1 MGFLLII
8 FFMKNFNF
16 IDKQKSYF
24 QSGKTRDINS
34 RIEVLDK
41 LYLSISKNELRIFE
55 ALKKDLNKS
64 NFETYLTE
72 IAILKSEIE
81 LIKKKLKSW
90 SKPKRITPSLAS
102 FPSKDYLHLEPY
114 GITLIISPWNYPF
127 QLALLPLISSI
138 SAGNT
143 AVLKPSEHSP
153 NTSKLVE
160 EIITDIFPEDYVKVI
175 LGDSKVASK
184 LLELRWDYIFF
195 TGSVRVGKIVAKA
208 ASEFLTPITLELG
221 GKNPCI
227 VDKNID
233 VKLAAKRLV
242 WGKFLN
248 AGQTCI
254 APDYL
259 IVEKSI
265 KKDLIEQLVVE
276 IKNAYGDNQE
286 VSEDYPRIINKQE
299 LKRLA
304 SLIDNQDII
313 YGGKYDL
320 SNKYFSPT
328 IINNPDVHS
337 DLMKD
342 EIFGPILPVLE
353 YEKTED
359 IFKLISRFE
368 KPLALYVFT
377 KNSNF
382 SDEVINKVSF
392 GGGVI
397 NDTMIQFGNHRLPFG
412 GVGESGMGA
421 YHGESGFK
429 LFSHQKP
436 IIKKANWLDIST
448 RYAPFT
454 GKLKSLKKL
463 LRFLN

>member
-1 MGFLLII
+1 MQ
-8 FFMKNFNF
+8 NFEF
-16 IDKQKSYF
+16 IAKQKSYF
-24 QSGKTRDINS
+24 LSGKTR
-34 RIEVLDK
+34 
-41 LYLSISKNELRIFE
+41 SISKRIEMLEKLNSSIVKNELKIFE
-55 ALKKDLNKS
+55 SLKKDLNKS
-64 NFETYLTE
+64 NFESYLTE
-72 IAILKSEIE
+72 IAILKSEIK
-81 LIKKKLKSW
+81 LIKKKLKNW
-90 SKPKRITPSLAS
+90 SKPKRIKSTLAN
-102 FPSKDYLHLEPY
+102 FPSKDYLFQEPY

-153 NTSKLVE
+153 YTSKLIE
-160 EIITDIFPEDYVKVI
+160 EIILDIFPEDYVKVV
-175 LGDSKVASK
+175 LGDSEIATK

-208 ASEFLTPITLELG
+208 ASKYLTPLTLELG

-227 VDKNID
+227 VDKNTDI
-233 VKLAAKRLV
+233 KLTAKRLV
-242 WGKFLN
+242 WGKFVN

-265 KKDLIEQLVVE
+265 KNNLVKELIVE
-276 IKNAYGDNQE
+276 IEKAYGKDQE
-286 VSEDYPRIINKQE
+286 KSGDYPRIINEQN
-299 LKRLA
+299 LKNLA
-304 SLIDNQDII
+304 SLIENQEIL
-313 YGGKYDL
+313 YGGHYDL
-320 SNKYFSPT
+320 KNKYFSPT
-328 IINNPDVHS
+328 IINNPELNS
-337 DLMKD
+337 SIMSE

-359 IFKLISRFE
+359 IFKLIYRFE

-377 KNSNF
+377 KNSKF
-382 SDEVINKVSF
+382 SDEIINKVSF

-412 GVGESGMGA
+412 GVGESGMGS
-421 YHGESGFK
+421 YHGESGYK

-436 IIKKANWLDIST
+436 IIKKANWLDIPT
-448 RYAPFT
+448 RYAPYS
-454 GKLKSLKKL
+454 GKLSSLKKL
-463 LRFLN
+463 LRFLT

>member
-1 MGFLLII
+1 MYLMLNLD
-8 FFMKNFNF
+8 FFN
-16 IDKQKSYF
+16 KQKTF
-24 QSGKTRDINS
+24 FISGKTRS
-34 RIEVLDK
+34 VQKRLQALEKLDS
-41 LYLSISKNELRIFE
+41 SITSNESKIFE

-64 NFETYLTE
+64 NFESYLTE
-72 IAILKSEIE
+72 IAVLKSEIK
-81 LIKKKLKSW
+81 LIKKKLKKW
-90 SKPKRITPSLAS
+90 SKPKRVKSTLAS
-102 FPSKDYLHLEPY
+102 FPSKDYLFLEPY

-138 SAGNT
+138 AAGNT
-143 AVLKPSEHSP
+143 VVIKPSEHSP
-153 NTSKLVE
+153 HTSKLIE
-160 EIITDIFPEDYVKVI
+160 EIISSIFSDEYVKVI

-195 TGSVRVGKIVAKA
+195 TGSVNVGKIVARA
-208 ASEFLTPITLELG
+208 ASKFLTPLTLELG

-227 VDKNID
+227 IDKDTDI
-233 VKLAAKRLV
+233 KLTAKRLI
-242 WGKFLN
+242 WGKFVN

-265 KKDLIEQLVVE
+265 KKKLIDELILE
-276 IKNAYGDNQE
+276 IERAYGKNQE
-286 VSEDYPRIINKQE
+286 DSMDYPRIINKQNTE
-299 LKRLA
+299 RLI
-304 SLIDNQDII
+304 SMLYNQEII
-313 YGGKYDL
+313 YGGNYNIDKKYL
-320 SNKYFSPT
+320 SPT
-328 IINNPDVHS
+328 IINNPDLKS

-342 EIFGPILPVLE
+342 EIFGPILPILE
-353 YEKTED
+353 FNDKKD
-359 IFKLISRFE
+359 IFKLIYNYE
-368 KPLALYVFT
+368 KPLALYVFS
-377 KNSNF
+377 KNSDFYN
-382 SDEVINKVSF
+382 DIINRLSF

-421 YHGESGFK
+421 YHGESGYK

-436 IIKKANWLDIST
+436 IVKKANWLDIST
-448 RYAPFT
+448 RYAPYE

>member
-1 MGFLLII
+1 M
-8 FFMKNFNF
+8 
-16 IDKQKSYF
+16 
-24 QSGKTRDINS
+24 
-34 RIEVLDK
+34 
-41 LYLSISKNELRIFE
+41 
-55 ALKKDLNKS
+55 
-64 NFETYLTE
+64 
-72 IAILKSEIE
+72 
-81 LIKKKLKSW
+81 
-90 SKPKRITPSLAS
+90 
-102 FPSKDYLHLEPY
+102 
-114 GITLIISPWNYPF
+114 
-127 QLALLPLISSI
+127 
-138 SAGNT
+138 
-143 AVLKPSEHSP
+143 
-153 NTSKLVE
+153 
-160 EIITDIFPEDYVKVI
+160 KVI
-175 LGDSKVASK
+175 LGDSTVASK
-184 LLELRWDYIFF
+184 LLEFRWDYIFF

-227 VDKNID
+227 VDKNINI
-233 VKLAAKRLV
+233 KLTAKRLV

-265 KKDLIEQLVVE
+265 KKNLIEQLVVE
-276 IKNAYGDNQE
+276 IKKAYGDNQE

-304 SLIDNQDII
+304 SLINNQEII

-328 IINNPDVHS
+328 IINNPDIDS
-337 DLMKD
+337 DLMKG

-353 YEKTED
+353 YENTED
-359 IFKLISRFE
+359 ILKLISRFE

-377 KNSNF
+377 ENSNL
-382 SDEVINKVSF
+382 SDEIINKVSF

-436 IIKKANWLDIST
+436 IIKKGNWLDVST

-454 GKLKSLKKL
+454 GKLNSLKRL